1 MKKPKIKSKGGPK
14 VSGQRL
20 FNPNPNVS
28 ATTGGKKGTMGKPS
42 HHSCGAGAN
51 KAGGGRDS
59 GAARA
64 L

>member
-1 MKKPKIKSKGGPK
+1 MKKKGIKPMHPPKA
-14 VSGQRL
+14 SGHEG
-20 FNPNPNVS
+20 FSPNPDMS
-28 ATTGGKKGTMGKPS
+28 HSTGGKKGSMPMPK
-42 HHSCGAGAN
+42 HHSSGAGSN

>member
-1 MKKPKIKSKGGPK
+1 MKKPRSKAHGGGK
-14 VSGQRL
+14 VSGHEM
-20 FNPNPNVS
+20 FNPNPDMS
-28 ATTGGKKGTMGKPS
+28 HSTGGKKGSMPMPK
-42 HHSCGAGAN
+42 HHSSGAGAN